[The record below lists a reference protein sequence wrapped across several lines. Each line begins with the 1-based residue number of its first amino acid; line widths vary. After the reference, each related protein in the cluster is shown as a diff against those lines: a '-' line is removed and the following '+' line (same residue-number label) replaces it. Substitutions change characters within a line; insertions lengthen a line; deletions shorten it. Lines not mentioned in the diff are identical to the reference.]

1 MHAAGAVPRQASPS
15 HLQPHSLGYFAAF
28 TLLLCY
34 SALMTNLPRNI
45 LLQSLALNVCV
56 FDCRILDDI
65 GGAFGMGAVGGG
77 LWHLLKGMKNSPSG
91 SRFRGGIESIRR
103 EAPKIGG
110 SFAVWGGLFS
120 TFDCTL
126 VAIRKKEDPW
136 NSIAAGA
143 LTGGFLQLRTGLPS
157 AARSAAFGG
166 VLLAMIEGV
175 GILLTRLTAPPPAPV
190 PMVDMPQGPA
200 PSPSPSGSHDTTA
213 SLGVIPEPA
222 APLGSANETA
232 TSGSSGGWFSWFG
245 GDTNKSADAAPMKD
259 QDLSE
264 DRYAPPPMPN
274 FGGTSAA
281 PEYR

>member
-1 MHAAGAVPRQASPS
+1 MS
-15 HLQPHSLGYFAAF
+15 
-28 TLLLCY
+28 
-34 SALMTNLPRNI
+34 
-45 LLQSLALNVCV
+45 
-56 FDCRILDDI
+56 RILDDI

-166 VLLAMIEGV
+166 ILLGMIEGV

-190 PMVDMPQGPA
+190 PMVEMPQGPTPSTSA
-200 PSPSPSGSHDTTA
+200 PTSKGEELSALPEPSVSGSEQP
-213 SLGVIPEPA
+213 SEGE
-222 APLGSANETA
+222 SR
-232 TSGSSGGWFSWFG
+232 GWFSWLPG
-245 GDTNKSADAAPMKD
+245 SKEASSPQKMPEA
-259 QDLSE
+259 DLSE
-264 DRYAPPPMPN
+264 DKFAPPPMPD
-274 FGGTSAA
+274 FGAAQSADF
-281 PEYR
+281 R